1 MEIEQDLKLAQVVRL
16 SMLYDFYGQLLGEH
30 NKQIFEDYI
39 LNDLS
44 LGEIA
49 KNTGMTRQG
58 VYDTI
63 KRCSMKLTEY
73 EEKLHIAERFEQ
85 TKQMV
90 NQIKELSLQI
100 KQTGLNDKIDEISRI
115 SDEIL
120 NGW

>member
-49 KNTGMTRQG
+49 KNTG
-58 VYDTI
+58 
-63 KRCSMKLTEY
+63 KLTEY

>member
-58 VYDTI
+58 VGGFHGI
-63 KRCSMKLTEY
+63 
-73 EEKLHIAERFEQ
+73 
-85 TKQMV
+85 
-90 NQIKELSLQI
+90 
-100 KQTGLNDKIDEISRI
+100 
-115 SDEIL
+115 
-120 NGW
+120 

>member
-1 MEIEQDLKLAQVVRL
+1 MKIEQDLKLAQVVRL

>member
-1 MEIEQDLKLAQVVRL
+1 MKIEQDLKLGQVVRL

>member
-1 MEIEQDLKLAQVVRL
+1 MEIEQDLKLAQVIRL
-16 SMLYDFYGQLLGEH
+16 STLYDFYGQLLGEH
-30 NKQIFEDYI
+30 NRQIFEDYI

-44 LGEIA
+44 LGEIS